1 MPVNREQMHMEQS
14 QTVDNEV
21 YTVGDMVYYTG
32 TGLTFEN
39 GDRWLRELRDHAE
52 ANIVVMLV
60 GNKSDLKT
68 QRAVETSEA
77 MAFAEQHN
85 LAFIETSALDA
96 SGVDVAFQNI
106 LTEIYRLMNKKQM
119 QEGSAKQSV
128 ASKGEKISITS
139 GEDKKKKKCC

>member
-1 MPVNREQMHMEQS
+1 
-14 QTVDNEV
+14 
-21 YTVGDMVYYTG
+21 
-32 TGLTFEN
+32 
-39 GDRWLRELRDHAE
+39 
-52 ANIVVMLV
+52 MLV
-60 GNKSDLKT
+60 GNKCDLKHLQACAT
-68 QRAVETSEA
+68 EDAK
-77 MAFAEQHN
+77 AFAEQNN

-119 QEGSAKQSV
+119 QEGSAKQAV